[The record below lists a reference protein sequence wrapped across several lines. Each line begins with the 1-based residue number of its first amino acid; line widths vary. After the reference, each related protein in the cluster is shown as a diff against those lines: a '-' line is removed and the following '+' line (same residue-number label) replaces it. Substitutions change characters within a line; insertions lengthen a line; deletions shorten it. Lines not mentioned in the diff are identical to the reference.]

1 MKKEDGMR
9 KYLML
14 LILTACLCFG
24 GCQKKEK
31 TEAAPQRETAAAKE
45 TASTAKTSA
54 AADEE
59 KTTAEKEEKIM
70 VAIDPGHQKEQMTEQ
85 EPIGPG
91 ASETKPM
98 VSSGTEGVV
107 TGEPEYQVNLEVSMK
122 LKSIL
127 EARGYDVYMI
137 RETNDVKLSNRKRAQ
152 MANGSGASV
161 FLRLHCN
168 SDSSSSANGALTM
181 CPTEANPY
189 CGEIASESKRLSSLV
204 GSSLC
209 HRTGARNRGVI
220 ETDQMSGI
228 NWCEIPVTIIEMG
241 FMSNPEED
249 QKLSDDQYQNRLA
262 EGIAEG
268 VDRYFEE

>member
-1 MKKEDGMR
+1 MK

-14 LILTACLCFG
+14 LIFAVCLCIG
-24 GCQKKEK
+24 GCQKKENAATSQEETASAK
-31 TEAAPQRETAAAKE
+31 TEASTKKEAAATEESASE
-45 TASTAKTSA
+45 T
-54 AADEE
+54 
-59 KTTAEKEEKIM
+59 KEEKIKI
-70 VAIDPGHQKEQMTEQ
+70 AIDPGHQKEQMTEQ

-91 ASETKPM
+91 ASEMKPM

-107 TGEPEYQVNLEVSMK
+107 TGEPEYQVNLEVSLK

-127 EARGYDVYMI
+127 EAKGYSVYMT
-137 RETNDVKLSNRKRAQ
+137 RETNDVSLSNQERAQ

-181 CPTEANPY
+181 CPTASNPY
-189 CGEIASESKRLSSLV
+189 CGEIASESRKLSSLV

-209 HRTGARNRGVI
+209 RRTGAQNRGII

-228 NWCEIPVTIIEMG
+228 NWCEIPVTIVEMG

-249 QKLSDDQYQNRLA
+249 RKLSDDQYQTRLA

>member
-1 MKKEDGMR
+1 MR

-31 TEAAPQRETAAAKE
+31 LTSTSQKETAATEK
-45 TASTAKTSA
+45 KTSA
-54 AADEE
+54 AQTSAANEE
-59 KTTAEKEEKIM
+59 ETAVGKEEKIM
-70 VAIDPGHQKEQMTEQ
+70 VAIDPGHQREQMTQQ

-107 TGEPEYQVNLEVSMK
+107 TGVPEYQVNLEVSMK
-122 LKSIL
+122 LKNIL
-127 EARGYDVYMI
+127 EAKGYAVYMV
-137 RETNDVKLSNRKRAQ
+137 RETNDVKLSNQERAQ

-168 SDSSSSANGALTM
+168 SDDSSSANGALTM
-181 CPTEANPY
+181 CPTSENPY
-189 CGEIASESKRLSSLV
+189 CGEIASDSKKLSSLV

-209 HRTGARNRGVI
+209 RRTGARNRGVI

-241 FMSNPEED
+241 FMSNPQED
-249 QKLSDDQYQNRLA
+249 QKLSDDQYQKRLA

-268 VDRYFEE
+268 VDRYFEK